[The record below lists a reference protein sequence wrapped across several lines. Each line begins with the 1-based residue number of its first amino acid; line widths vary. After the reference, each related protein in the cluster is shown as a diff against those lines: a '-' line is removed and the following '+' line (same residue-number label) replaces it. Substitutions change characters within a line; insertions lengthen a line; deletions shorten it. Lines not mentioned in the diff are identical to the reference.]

1 MSASHFTLRLNNFL
15 QGRYGSTFAAHF
27 KYEDTSS
34 GPQHLIVWTGT
45 YFINDMKYG
54 DGSGSSR
61 RAAKEAAAQRTIEML
76 EAEGND
82 VPPS

>member
-1 MSASHFTLRLNNFL
+1 MSSPHFAMRLNNFL
-15 QGRYGSTFAAHF
+15 QGRYGASFAAHF

-34 GPQHLIVWTGT
+34 GPQNLTVWTGT

-54 DGSGSSR
+54 DGSATTR
-61 RAAKEAAAQRTIEML
+61 RVAKEAAAQKTIEML

-82 VPPS
+82 VPP

>member
-1 MSASHFTLRLNNFL
+1 MNHFALRLNNFL
-15 QGRYGSTFAAHF
+15 QGRYGTAFATHF

-34 GPQHLIVWTGT
+34 GPQNLAVWTGT

-54 DGSGSSR
+54 EGSASTKK
-61 RAAKEAAAQRTIEML
+61 AAKEAAAQKTIEML